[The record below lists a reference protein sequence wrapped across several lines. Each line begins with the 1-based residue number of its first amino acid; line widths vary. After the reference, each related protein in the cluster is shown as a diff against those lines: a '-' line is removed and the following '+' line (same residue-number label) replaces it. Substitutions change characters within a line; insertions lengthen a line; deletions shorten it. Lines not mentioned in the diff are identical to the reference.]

1 VAVSKLLIHYPV
13 LSAQA
18 ARYAIGATALL
29 AVTRLRR
36 QRLPRPTGRDL
47 ALLLALGA
55 VGLAGFNILL
65 LAALQRA
72 EPAAV
77 AVVSA
82 ACPCCSPSLGRCWP
96 ALLLRWRAGQAVRAA
111 LLPTRA
117 PRCTPPSGSYAFCQ
131 ATRGWRSVPLRSG
144 CCGSARRAPPGAGV
158 GAAAVGQHGR
168 HLVPRWSTTTRC
180 QPPEVSPVVATFGG
194 CPRPAPALACWPWRS
209 RGRGH
214 GRIAMLTEGTN
225 AVIYGPAGRPAAR
238 VARTFAG
245 EGPRGRAGELLVDVT
260 TADVVGPTTRGT
272 TATFITARPS
282 PGGHWEHRGCPYFNP
297 QVDDHAPV
305 GLIASSPLPR
315 TRSPTTGRFRK
326 CSDACY

>member
-13 LSAQA
+13 LSAKA

-55 VGLAGFNILL
+55 VGLAGFNILR

-111 LLPTRA
+111 LCRPAHRA
-117 PRCTPPSGSYAFCQ
+117 VRHPRAATP
-131 ATRGWRSVPLRSG
+131 
-144 CCGSARRAPPGAGV
+144 SARQPVDGDPYRCARGV
-158 GAAAVGQHGR
+158 AVR
-168 HLVPRWSTTTRC
+168 
-180 QPPEVSPVVATFGG
+180 
-194 CPRPAPALACWPWRS
+194 
-209 RGRGH
+209 
-214 GRIAMLTEGTN
+214 
-225 AVIYGPAGRPAAR
+225 PAGRHRAR
-238 VARTFAG
+238 ALA
-245 EGPRGRAGELLVDVT
+245 LV
-260 TADVVGPTTRGT
+260 P
-272 TATFITARPS
+272 
-282 PGGHWEHRGCPYFNP
+282 
-297 QVDDHAPV
+297 
-305 GLIASSPLPR
+305 
-315 TRSPTTGRFRK
+315 
-326 CSDACY
+326 